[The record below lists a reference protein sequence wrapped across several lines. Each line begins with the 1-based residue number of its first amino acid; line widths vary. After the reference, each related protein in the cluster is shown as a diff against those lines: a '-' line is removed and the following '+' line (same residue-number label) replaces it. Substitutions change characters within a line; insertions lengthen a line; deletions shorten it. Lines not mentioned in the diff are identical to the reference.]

1 MYKLRAIKESFH
13 KKKTFL
19 ESDQVLFIESLI
31 DTVISDEQVKV
42 FAVKS
47 CVIVLALVVFNFEGL
62 LETKV
67 IR

>member
-1 MYKLRAIKESFH
+1 MVLQEIPLVLR
-13 KKKTFL
+13 L
-19 ESDQVLFIESLI
+19 ECVELSWRV
-31 DTVISDEQVKV
+31 VSDEQVKV